1 MAFYI
6 LGLPI
11 IWTAALVL
19 KDGLSGIW
27 LLFGVI
33 NFLLASYF
41 LKVLYYANWEEISE
55 RLYSQAIEDDKH
67 GSSNKETELN
77 TLTNI

>member
-1 MAFYI
+1 MF
-6 LGLPI
+6 
-11 IWTAALVL
+11 

-41 LKVLYYANWEEISE
+41 LNILYYANWEEISA
-55 RLYSQAIEDDKH
+55 RLYSQAIEDDKL

-77 TLTNI
+77 TLTNL